1 MTSHAHDHKEHILPL
16 KVYFAVFGALLVLT
30 AVTVIISKFHF
41 GAFNLVVAMAVA
53 ALKAS
58 LVALYFMHLKYDSK
72 VYMTVFLIAIAML
85 AVFIILTM
93 ADTLTRGRLDPQ
105 KEQPITPNAVI
116 YREDTVAGA
125 PAADSAALDSAAA
138 VERTAADTSSA
149 GH

>member
-1 MTSHAHDHKEHILPL
+1 MISHAHDHKEHILPL

-53 ALKAS
+53 AVKAS

-105 KEQPITPNAVI
+105 KEQPITPSAVI

-125 PAADSAALDSAAA
+125 PVADSTALDSAAA
-138 VERTAADTSSA
+138 GERTAADTSSA